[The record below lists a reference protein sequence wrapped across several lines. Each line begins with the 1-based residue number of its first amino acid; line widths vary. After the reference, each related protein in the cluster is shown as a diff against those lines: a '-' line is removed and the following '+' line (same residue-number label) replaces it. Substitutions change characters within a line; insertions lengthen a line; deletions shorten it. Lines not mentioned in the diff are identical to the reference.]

1 MVFVAL
7 LAILVPLLCVV
18 VLRMPARVGMS
29 ISAVVVGLA
38 ALIFWQMTPLA
49 VSASIAQGLHR
60 ALTIALILFGA
71 ITLLKTL
78 QETKALNRIKLGF
91 HAISKDMRVQV
102 VLVAFAFVSLVEG
115 ISGFGT
121 PAIIAAPLLMVLGF
135 RPIAAASLALLGD
148 TVAVTFGAVGTP
160 LIVGLENVPNYSSN
174 LTWAVGAQV
183 ATFDLVIGTLL
194 PLALVSMLVVQF
206 SELSRKAKLRSIL
219 EMIPWSLLIGATYA
233 ISSFVTVRLIGPEF
247 TAIIAGSVALIVGI
261 ITAYY
266 NIGTPKQ
273 IWRHHATN
281 QKVASDAKSD
291 TEAMKIPLWKA
302 WLPYVVVILLLLITR
317 TAPAIKTFMTSVL
330 DASWQGIF
338 GLTEISSSWAVLYS
352 PGTILLVAAIVATFV
367 GAKSIKPLKIAAR
380 DAVKTVL
387 ISLSALM
394 PTLIM
399 VQIFTNSGINTAG
412 LESMPVYIA
421 RSLADL
427 FGELWVACAPL
438 LGAIGAFIAGSST
451 VSTLT
456 MGPVQAS
463 IAEMANL
470 PLILVLG
477 LQMTGGAAGN
487 IIAIHNVVAASTVVG
502 LAHKEGM
509 VMRRLIVATVCYI
522 AIATLIGAAIILI
535 T

>member
-1 MVFVAL
+1 
-7 LAILVPLLCVV
+7 
-18 VLRMPARVGMS
+18 
-29 ISAVVVGLA
+29 
-38 ALIFWQMTPLA
+38 
-49 VSASIAQGLHR
+49 
-60 ALTIALILFGA
+60 
-71 ITLLKTL
+71 
-78 QETKALNRIKLGF
+78 
-91 HAISKDMRVQV
+91 
-102 VLVAFAFVSLVEG
+102 
-115 ISGFGT
+115 
-121 PAIIAAPLLMVLGF
+121 
-135 RPIAAASLALLGD
+135 
-148 TVAVTFGAVGTP
+148 
-160 LIVGLENVPNYSSN
+160 
-174 LTWAVGAQV
+174 
-183 ATFDLVIGTLL
+183 
-194 PLALVSMLVVQF
+194 
-206 SELSRKAKLRSIL
+206 
-219 EMIPWSLLIGATYA
+219 MIPWSLLIGATYA
-233 ISSFVTVRLIGPEF
+233 ISAFVTVRLIGPEF

-281 QKVASDAKSD
+281 QKVASDAKLD
-291 TEAMKIPLWKA
+291 AEAMKIPLWKA